1 MESIYRLRKHTT
13 IVFKD
18 TPTITAGAYSANDA
32 VGGLI
37 TFANVA
43 TTDSRGSGVIQSI
56 TIIDDAAQNA
66 ELELHLF
73 DRTFTATGN
82 NDAFAPSDDDLEN
95 YLGYILVTPADYRSF
110 ASNSAAHVSNIGLAY
125 DLDDRSLFCQLVT
138 RGTPTYAA
146 TDDLTVKIAILQD

>member
-1 MESIYRLRKHTT
+1 MESIYRLRKHST

-18 TPTITAGAYSANDA
+18 TPTITAGAYSANEA

-37 TFANVA
+37 TFTNVA

-73 DRTFTATGN
+73 DRTFTATTDN
-82 NDAFAPSDDDLEN
+82 AAFDPTDADLEN
-95 YLGYILVTPADYRSF
+95 YIGYILVTTADYAGF
-110 ASNSAAHVSNIGLAY
+110 VDNSAAHVSNVGLAFN
-125 DLDDRSLFCQLVT
+125 LAGTSLFGQLVT

-146 TDDLTVKIAILQD
+146 TDDLTIKIGVLQD